1 MHGSAMGQQASSRWA
16 TTDGPRGAAYDERF
30 ARLAASGEDVHGE
43 ATFVAGFQPR
53 SVLDAGCG
61 TGRVAMELRRRGIE
75 SVGVDA
81 DRGMLAAAVAR
92 DPDGEWLIGDI
103 STLVIADDTAEAR
116 RFDVV
121 VAAGNVMIFL
131 APGTETATVANLAAH
146 LVPGGALICGFQ
158 LQAGRYPLDCFDAD
172 CEAAGLVPVERWS
185 TWDRQVFDPDGG
197 YVVAVHR
204 RPRHTP

>member
-1 MHGSAMGQQASSRWA
+1 
-16 TTDGPRGAAYDERF
+16 
-30 ARLAASGEDVHGE
+30 
-43 ATFVAGFQPR
+43 
-53 SVLDAGCG
+53 
-61 TGRVAMELRRRGIE
+61 
-75 SVGVDA
+75 
-81 DRGMLAAAVAR
+81 
-92 DPDGEWLIGDI
+92 
-103 STLVIADDTAEAR
+103 
-116 RFDVV
+116 
-121 VAAGNVMIFL
+121 MIFL

>member
-1 MHGSAMGQQASSRWA
+1 MGQQASSRWA

-146 LVPGGALICGFQ
+146 LVPGGADLRVSASGRALPARLLRCRLRGGWIGAGGT
-158 LQAGRYPLDCFDAD
+158 LEHLGSTGVRPGRWLRGGGAQAPAPHALNHGI
-172 CEAAGLVPVERWS
+172 
-185 TWDRQVFDPDGG
+185 
-197 YVVAVHR
+197 
-204 RPRHTP
+204 